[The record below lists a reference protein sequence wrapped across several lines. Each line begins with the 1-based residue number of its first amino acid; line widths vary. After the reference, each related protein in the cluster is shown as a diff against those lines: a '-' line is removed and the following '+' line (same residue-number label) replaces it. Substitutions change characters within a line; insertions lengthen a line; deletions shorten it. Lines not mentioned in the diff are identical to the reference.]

1 MFEPLTKDD
10 IRGIL
15 QLQINGIASL
25 LREKGVE
32 LTFTDA
38 ALDYLCSK
46 GYDISYGARPVK
58 RLLQKE
64 LVNELATKII
74 SGEIA
79 RDGNILIDARDGKL
93 LFSNKQ

>member
-1 MFEPLTKDD
+1 MWDMPT
-10 IRGIL
+10 G
-15 QLQINGIASL
+15 A
-25 LREKGVE
+25 
-32 LTFTDA
+32 
-38 ALDYLCSK
+38 C
-46 GYDISYGARPVK
+46 ISYGARPVK

-79 RDGNILIDARDGKL
+79 RDGNILIDARNGKL